1 MSDTP
6 PDDLQ
11 HLPTADAEADARAA
25 KAALW
30 KQIAEKKRQSR
41 LAASPPVEPAPEPE
55 PPAPEEP
62 LPVPQRPS
70 SRDEWDELFTMNPE
84 EAAGAA
90 MPSIPQAPASAAA
103 PRKRSVIRRTT
114 PLVVPGA
121 EGPEVH
127 QPAPVQDPAP
137 APEVAPAPR
146 QRSVI
151 QRSTPLVVPEVSES
165 APTNVP
171 PEKPRAESKPAREE
185 PAPSEKPGSS
195 PKTRDK
201 DKHKAESASSTK
213 SKTEPTSDKP
223 GDAKSPKDDASGD
236 EKKPEGEPEKK
247 SKKDLLIELG
257 RKKWV
262 QWGGASLSLSV
273 GIHLLILGVGGF
285 LVVSSA
291 MREREIDFLPGGTK
305 QGQAASQDLE
315 HKIQQ
320 KKQPW
325 LKKKVPL
332 QKIAVANAISE
343 IVLPDEVPDLLDLP
357 SSSNMLSSKL
367 GASGLGSGNGFGKGM
382 GLGGKGG
389 MVFQPLSMFG
399 REIKAKKLAL
409 VLDVSSSMAPYLP
422 RVIEEL
428 DKVARGSIVVLFP
441 GCGLEPPPGG
451 GLSGDDVYRT
461 NSAEFERFW
470 RSGGMSS
477 LADARKFKFKAGDAI
492 PSESIYMLLS
502 KRPQTF
508 FVHYVGVGYAW
519 TALLSEQV
527 RTADALYWFSDF
539 QDDADFQ
546 QIEIVRENLL
556 RRKQKLY
563 IQPYTHGRAFDL
575 VRSQLVEPTGGEVI
589 EAQF

>member
-41 LAASPPVEPAPEPE
+41 LAAAPAPPVEPE

-62 LPVPQRPS
+62 LPAPQRPS
-70 SRDEWDELFTMNPE
+70 SRDEWDELFTMSPA

-90 MPSIPQAPASAAA
+90 MPSLPPVSEAAPA

-121 EGPEVH
+121 ETPEIST
-127 QPAPVQDPAP
+127 PAPEAAPNP
-137 APEVAPAPR
+137 APEVAAKGAPAGKP
-146 QRSVI
+146 
-151 QRSTPLVVPEVSES
+151 PAVP
-165 APTNVP
+165 
-171 PEKPRAESKPAREE
+171 ESKPVRAE
-185 PAPSEKPGSS
+185 PAPAEKPGKEPRS
-195 PKTRDK
+195 K
-201 DKHKAESASSTK
+201 DKAKDQPAASPTK
-213 SKTEPTSDKP
+213 STTDLK
-223 GDAKSPKDDASGD
+223 GDQPADSKSPKDAASGD

-247 SKKDLLIELG
+247 SRKEMLIELA

-273 GIHLLILGVGGF
+273 GIHLLILGLGGA
-285 LVVSSA
+285 LVVHSVMLEA
-291 MREREIDFLPGGTK
+291 QVDFLPGGTA
-305 QGQAASQDLE
+305 QGQAASQDLQ
-315 HKIQQ
+315 HKVQQ

-325 LKKKVPL
+325 LKKKVPM

-357 SSSNMLSSKL
+357 SSSDLLSSSKL
-367 GASGLGSGNGFGKGM
+367 GGGGLGGAGGGFGKGM

-389 MVFQPLSMFG
+389 MVFQPLFMFG
-399 REIKAKKLAL
+399 REIKAKRLAL

-422 RVIEEL
+422 RVIEEV

-441 GCGLEPPPGG
+441 GCGLEPPPAG
-451 GLSGDDVYRT
+451 GLQGEDIYRT
-461 NSAEFERFW
+461 NGLEFEKFW
-470 RSGGMSS
+470 RAGGMASMK
-477 LADARKFKFKAGDAI
+477 DARNFKFNRNDPI
-492 PSESIYMLLS
+492 PNESIYTVLS

-539 QDDADFQ
+539 QDSADFQ

-563 IQPYTHGRAFDL
+563 IQPYTRGAAFDL
-575 VRSQLVEPTGGEVI
+575 VRSQLVEPSGGEVI
-589 EAQF
+589 DAKF